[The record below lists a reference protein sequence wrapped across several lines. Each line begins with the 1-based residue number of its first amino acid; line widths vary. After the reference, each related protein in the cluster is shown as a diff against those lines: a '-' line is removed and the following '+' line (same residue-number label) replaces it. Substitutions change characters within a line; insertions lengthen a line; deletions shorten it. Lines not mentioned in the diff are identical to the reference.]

1 MNGFRFPGGGGDGSL
16 AVAKE
21 RGSPDLVPG
30 GPVVLVLMISVA
42 ALLIVDYFVPL
53 ASLASYATE
62 AQ

>member
-1 MNGFRFPGGGGDGSL
+1 M